1 MSDQLRKEKEIV
13 GKKDDSA
20 LKLSKETEQRLIREF
35 RSPFPEEA
43 TDRRESV
50 LLSNACWRH

>member
-1 MSDQLRKEKEIV
+1 MSDQLRKEREIV

-35 RSPFPEEA
+35 KSPFPDKP
-43 TDRRESV
+43 TDRRDSL
-50 LLSNACWRH
+50 LLSNSRYR

>member
-13 GKKDDSA
+13 GKKDESA

-35 RSPFPEEA
+35 KSPFPEKP
-43 TDRRESV
+43 TDRRESQ
-50 LLSNACWRH
+50 LLANSCWR

>member
-1 MSDQLRKEKEIV
+1 MSDQLRKEKDVV
-13 GKKDDSA
+13 GKRDDSA

-35 RSPFPEEA
+35 QSPFPKDS

-50 LLSNACWRH
+50 LLSNACWR

>member
-13 GKKDDSA
+13 GKRDDSS

-35 RSPFPEEA
+35 SSPFPKET
-43 TDRRESV
+43 TDPRESV
-50 LLSNACWRH
+50 LLANACSF

>member
-13 GKKDDSA
+13 GKRDDSS

-35 RSPFPEEA
+35 ISPFPKE
-43 TDRRESV
+43 TPDPRESV
-50 LLSNACWRH
+50 LLANACVR